1 MADKK
6 RFQAT
11 MRMLWAIAKSPEL
24 NLDKENLYAVVSRE
38 TGKDSLTKLT
48 QPELNQVARVLQG
61 MKDRAGGRKPAK
73 RTDEGGNPATT
84 AQRRKIYALCARLGW
99 NDNPKRIQ
107 GFVRRMTSIDRIEWL
122 SQKQCAV
129 VIEALKKMAAR
140 QRKEGGADGGKE
152 AKTYDAAREG

>member
-11 MRMLWAIAKSPEL
+11 IRMLWAIAKSPEL
-24 NLDKENLYAVVSRE
+24 NLDEENLYAVVSRE
-38 TGKDSLTKLT
+38 TGKDSMTKLT

-84 AQRRKIYALCARLGW
+84 AQRRKIYALCGELGW
-99 NDNPKRIQ
+99 NDNPNRIQ
-107 GFVRRMTSIDRIEWL
+107 GFVKRMSGIDRIEWL
-122 SQKQCAV
+122 NKKQCAV

-140 QRKEGGADGGKE
+140 RGEEDGADGGKE
-152 AKTYDAAREG
+152 TETHDAAREG